1 MQARPL
7 VLSTHI
13 EYDVPTVRSEGLP
26 VAGAGLAVVNV
37 VSILTCQIVPGIT
50 NWTAQLLFVMTV
62 PVVPVAF
69 AHAMPTIAGAVA
81 EDIMTILPDDNM
93 TGMPARKDC
102 EVPSANQ

>member
-13 EYDVPTVRSEGLP
+13 EYDVPTVRLEGLP

-37 VSILTCQIVPGIT
+37 VSILTCQIVFGIT
-50 NWTAQLLFVMTV
+50 SWTAQLLFVMTV

-69 AHAMPTIAGAVA
+69 ATEMPTIAGAVVEA
-81 EDIMTILPDDNM
+81 TMTTRPDDNM
-93 TGMPARKDC
+93 TGIPARKLC
-102 EVPSANQ
+102 ELPSANQ